1 MINHL
6 PPLAP
11 ALITDAEQATP
22 RALTEAAINAAQG
35 ILTDPT
41 DAAAYLNL
49 DDHLLHDGTI
59 DHRGL
64 QAAATDLARRK
75 PYLAAGRTVFGQ

>member
-1 MINHL
+1 MINYL

-11 ALITDAEQATP
+11 ALITDAEQSTP

-64 QAAATDLARRK
+64 QAAATDLARGK
-75 PYLAAGRTVFGQ
+75 PYLAARPSIFTR